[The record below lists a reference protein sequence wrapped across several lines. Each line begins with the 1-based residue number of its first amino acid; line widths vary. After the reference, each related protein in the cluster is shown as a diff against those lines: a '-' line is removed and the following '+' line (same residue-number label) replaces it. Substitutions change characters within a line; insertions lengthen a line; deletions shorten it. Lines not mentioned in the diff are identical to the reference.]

1 VETEMT
7 RTMSIAIGVAL
18 CLMTGPALRAQRG
31 APGGNPQAAL
41 RADLNGMTARLA
53 GGPGTPRQA
62 MLDAQRLS
70 LGYRSMAPLVGGW
83 GPADYALNR
92 EMARTSLAWLGR
104 ASLLYPG
111 DAGTARA
118 FFDAYDTIG
127 GFYRGQG
134 RFYYPG
140 AYVAYAGA
148 TRLARRLSYYDWT
161 ARELDR
167 YALAYGALAV
177 ADGTLVGRWTQPNEL
192 PAGAPPATVSATP
205 LKTVDM
211 PRIDTTT
218 LTPEQR
224 AAWPDVRDRFR
235 SVSTQVHAARVLL
248 DQLSARLH
256 GQGVTL
262 HPENA
267 AMAMKMQGF
276 LEDAAELIQAHDFEA
291 ATDYLRRAD
300 AERTRLKSVTGQ

>member
-1 VETEMT
+1 MT
-7 RTMSIAIGVAL
+7 RTIAAAIGVAL
-18 CLMTGPALRAQRG
+18 CLTSAPALRAQRG
-31 APGGNPQAAL
+31 AVPANPQMAL
-41 RADLNGMTARLA
+41 RADLAGMTARLT

-62 MLDAQRLS
+62 MLDAQRVS
-70 LGYRSMAPLVGGW
+70 LGYRSLVPLVGAF
-83 GPADYALNR
+83 GPADYAVNR

-111 DAGTARA
+111 DAATARA

-127 GFYRGQG
+127 GFYRGGPG

-161 ARELDR
+161 ARELER

-177 ADGTLVGRWTQPNEL
+177 LDGTLVGRWTQPNDL
-192 PAGAPPATVSATP
+192 PAGAPPETVSATP
-205 LKTVDM
+205 LKVVDM
-211 PRIDTTT
+211 PRIDAAT
-218 LTPEQR
+218 LAPEQR
-224 AAWPDVRDRFR
+224 EAWSEVRDRFR

-267 AMAMKMQGF
+267 AMALKMQGF
-276 LEDAAELIQAHDFEA
+276 LEDAAELIQAHDFET

>member
-1 VETEMT
+1 MAV
-7 RTMSIAIGVAL
+7 AIGVAL
-18 CLMTGPALRAQRG
+18 CLTTGPALLAQRG
-31 APGGNPQAAL
+31 APGTNPQAVL
-41 RADLNGMTARLA
+41 RADVAGMTARLA

-62 MLDAQRLS
+62 MLDAQRLAV
-70 LGYRSMAPLVGGW
+70 GYRSLVPLVGGF
-83 GPADYALNR
+83 GPAEYAANR
-92 EMARTSLAWLGR
+92 EMARASLAWLGR

-111 DAGTARA
+111 DAATARA
-118 FFDAYDTIG
+118 FLDAYDTIG
-127 GFYRGQG
+127 GFYRGGPG

-148 TRLARRLSYYDWT
+148 TRLARRLYYYDWA

-177 ADGTLVGRWTQPNEL
+177 HDGTLVGRWTQPGDL
-192 PAGAPPATVSATP
+192 PAGEPPATVAGTP
-205 LKTVDM
+205 LKVVEM
-211 PRIDTTT
+211 PRIDAAT

-224 AAWPDVRDRFR
+224 EAWSDVRDRFR

-267 AMAMKMQGF
+267 AMALKMQGF
-276 LEDAAELIQAHDFEA
+276 LEDAAELMQARDFEA